1 MVARI
6 HEKSSR
12 ATAGGIAKPLEPD
25 GRPEWRLC
33 GLVPRFQQQEDHHHA
48 YSTIACLAGE
58 TSCGT
63 KPAAGQALSTEC
75 FSADSS
81 PAPGSLNLSETRRTL
96 QLLLDATALAKRDSH
111 STGETPQNGKLNRDE
126 QTELEL
132 TLALLRNAGKE
143 CLSRYPGEQRRGI
156 SKPSSSRADGDT
168 PRDLTKR
175 VDSGGYNNPAP
186 ARFANS
192 NSGPQ
197 LGIQPAHDCV
207 SQTDSNAPY
216 ARGNAKSRQRNVC
229 EPPFL
234 SCNGKSRV
242 EEAGFQDLPIESCRD
257 GIEQPESSI
266 CNRPE
271 SEDSAR
277 ISHRLN
283 EQKRRR
289 VITSQVDI
297 LMNLVP
303 VAREYAEKFGRR
315 LDRAT
320 ILECASEHIRALEAN
335 IVSLKARIHELENAN
350 HGANSSKIVTS
361 PITDSN
367 M

>member
-1 MVARI
+1 MRQ
-6 HEKSSR
+6 
-12 ATAGGIAKPLEPD
+12 AKPHRM
-25 GRPEWRLC
+25 GS
-33 GLVPRFQQQEDHHHA
+33 
-48 YSTIACLAGE
+48 STE
-58 TSCGT
+58 TSRPNSNSRWRCFGT
-63 KPAAGQALSTEC
+63 LAR
-75 FSADSS
+75 SASV
-81 PAPGSLNLSETRRTL
+81 AIQE
-96 QLLLDATALAKRDSH
+96 
-111 STGETPQNGKLNRDE
+111 NRDAAYRS
-126 QTELEL
+126 
-132 TLALLRNAGKE
+132 LAL
-143 CLSRYPGEQRRGI
+143 PGLTEI
-156 SKPSSSRADGDT
+156 LLEI
-168 PRDLTKR
+168 LTKR